1 MSEFIYI
8 LEIESFPGV
17 VKIGRTEREVAE
29 RVKELSSATR
39 VPTEFTVFRK
49 FVVEDA
55 RTAERKIHERLAEY
69 RVSGNREFFRL
80 SADEATS
87 ALEEM
92 LGKKSQRSPD
102 YDRED
107 DLFFAATQIAISLG
121 KIEWPANLTGRL
133 KISYDEALNLIQ
145 GLQARGILN
154 SHNELCSDLRLE
166 HEKRIREVHKKQQ
179 QGECERLEK
188 ESAQHEMIL
197 KIRKVRE
204 LLAGLY
210 DAETGQAA
218 EMSFENDN
226 GNLVVAIRGTEWV
239 RLEAHRL
246 LSSFAEQ

>member
-8 LEIESFPGV
+8 LENESFPGV

-29 RVKELSSATR
+29 RVKELSSATG

-49 FVVEDA
+49 YVVEDSVI
-55 RTAERKIHERLAEY
+55 AERKTHEQLAEF
-69 RVSGNREFFRL
+69 RVSDNREFFKL
-80 SADEATS
+80 SADEAAS
-87 ALEEM
+87 FLEEM
-92 LGKKSQRSPD
+92 LGKNSQRYPD

-154 SHNELCSDLRLE
+154 NQNELCADLRPE
-166 HEKRIREVHKKQQ
+166 HEKRIREARKKQQ
-179 QGECERLEK
+179 QEECERLEK
-188 ESAQHEMIL
+188 EIAQHEMIL
-197 KIRKVRE
+197 KIRKARE

-210 DAETGQAA
+210 DAETGEVA
-218 EMSFENDN
+218 EVSFENDN
-226 GNLVVAIRGTEWV
+226 GNLVVAVRGTEWV
-239 RLEAHRL
+239 RLEAQML
-246 LSSFAEQ
+246 ISSLAEQ

>member
-8 LEIESFPGV
+8 LENESFPGV

-29 RVKELSSATR
+29 RVKELSSATG

-49 FVVEDA
+49 YVVEDSVI
-55 RTAERKIHERLAEY
+55 AERKIHEQLAEF
-69 RVSGNREFFRL
+69 RVSDNREFFKL
-80 SADEATS
+80 SADES
-87 ALEEM
+87 ASFLEEM
-92 LGKKSQRSPD
+92 LGKNSQRYPD

-154 SHNELCSDLRLE
+154 NQNELCADLRPE
-166 HEKRIREVHKKQQ
+166 HEKRIREARKKQQ
-179 QGECERLEK
+179 QEECERLEK
-188 ESAQHEMIL
+188 EIAQHEMIL
-197 KIRKVRE
+197 KIRKARE

-210 DAETGQAA
+210 DAETGEVA
-218 EMSFENDN
+218 EVSFENDN
-226 GNLVVAIRGTEWV
+226 GNLVVAVRGTEWV
-239 RLEAHRL
+239 RLEAQML
-246 LSSFAEQ
+246 ISSLAEQ